1 MILPHP
7 TSALFAHLQV
17 YTWRIHDPKIMT
29 LRLAAIRPLPA
40 GRGSGS
46 EWAVSSSGTHTIVRR
61 GWVQALVGGGS
72 IILVGRIW
80 GSMTHL
86 GRWGTPGGTEWRV
99 IGKIMKER

>member
-1 MILPHP
+1 M
-7 TSALFAHLQV
+7 
-17 YTWRIHDPKIMT
+17 
-29 LRLAAIRPLPA
+29 
-40 GRGSGS
+40 GS
-46 EWAVSSSGTHTIVRR
+46 EQLRDAYHCKEG
-61 GWVQALVGGGS
+61 VGPGFGGRGS